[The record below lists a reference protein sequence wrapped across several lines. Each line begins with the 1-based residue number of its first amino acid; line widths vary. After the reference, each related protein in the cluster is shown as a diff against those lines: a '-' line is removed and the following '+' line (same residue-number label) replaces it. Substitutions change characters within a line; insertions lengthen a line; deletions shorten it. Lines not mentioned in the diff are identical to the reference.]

1 MSNPQLHNLYHAYK
15 HMYEALGVKNI
26 DTLLPPP
33 MQPSPLDP
41 ASENIMAMNGK
52 KFQAFPKQDHQAH
65 MKAHLQFMGTTIV
78 RNNPKAMGLL
88 QQNCMEHITLMAGEQ
103 IELEFAEEIAQIQ
116 QMGQQLQQMM
126 QQAGPE
132 AAKLQ
137 QNPQVMQMQQQ
148 IQAQQTA
155 MEARKSQ
162 LIAEFMVEYAE
173 AEQEVL
179 NQIENDPLLKLKDRE
194 IDLRAK
200 EEARKEE
207 EGQSDLE
214 MERAKLL
221 QAREIAE
228 DKMEQNDEHQKLRAS
243 VSLAK
248 SGISNMQAT
257 FKEGN

>member
-1 MSNPQLHNLYHAYK
+1 
-15 HMYEALGVKNI
+15 
-26 DTLLPPP
+26 
-33 MQPSPLDP
+33 MQ
-41 ASENIMAMNGK
+41 
-52 KFQAFPKQDHQAH
+52 
-65 MKAHLQFMGTTIV
+65 
-78 RNNPKAMGLL
+78 R
-88 QQNCMEHITLMAGEQ
+88 
-103 IELEFAEEIAQIQ
+103 
-116 QMGQQLQQMM
+116 
-126 QQAGPE
+126 AGPD

>member
-1 MSNPQLHNLYHAYK
+1 
-15 HMYEALGVKNI
+15 
-26 DTLLPPP
+26 
-33 MQPSPLDP
+33 
-41 ASENIMAMNGK
+41 
-52 KFQAFPKQDHQAH
+52 
-65 MKAHLQFMGTTIV
+65 
-78 RNNPKAMGLL
+78 
-88 QQNCMEHITLMAGEQ
+88 
-103 IELEFAEEIAQIQ
+103 
-116 QMGQQLQQMM
+116 
-126 QQAGPE
+126 
-132 AAKLQ
+132 
-137 QNPQVMQMQQQ
+137 
-148 IQAQQTA
+148 